1 MTGARL
7 EELCALET
15 RDVHKRD
22 DGWWLTIREGKTEAA
37 LRDVPVHNSA
47 AHVLERRRKSDE
59 RFLFEGLVPGGPD
72 RKRSWNVSKAFGH
85 YTRKLGLGAERQ
97 VFHAL
102 RNTFT
107 EAMEAAEVPESTTK
121 LIIGH
126 KRPSL
131 TYGYYS
137 KGDRLR
143 LRKYID
149 KVSYSDDVMLLIR
162 RPEK

>member
-1 MTGARL
+1 MDLADRAGRSVGQPLEGPRVGKKSKRGEARGRRQWSDVALVEVLSGSYSPHYTPILHDLTRLALMTGARL

-85 YTRKLGLGAERQ
+85 YTRKLG
-97 VFHAL
+97 
-102 RNTFT
+102 
-107 EAMEAAEVPESTTK
+107 
-121 LIIGH
+121 
-126 KRPSL
+126 
-131 TYGYYS
+131 
-137 KGDRLR
+137 
-143 LRKYID
+143 
-149 KVSYSDDVMLLIR
+149 
-162 RPEK
+162 